1 MTLRPI
7 TSDGK
12 HIKFDLS
19 VCSSSG
25 ATRSFGYHY
34 ESLKAEGDLDELLTV
49 FLPCLLKVERE
60 DMDFVGVALVET
72 RVVLDA
78 HGTGFYVPTERTF
91 EVRRFPNPRIHTKMH

>member
-1 MTLRPI
+1 M
-7 TSDGK
+7 DF
-12 HIKFDLS
+12 FDDA
-19 VCSSSG
+19 VGG
-25 ATRSFGYHY
+25 AFG
-34 ESLKAEGDLDELLTV
+34 ELDEFLTV

-72 RVVLDA
+72 SVVLDA